1 MVMTNSQS
9 TITSLGLDELISV
22 TGGAG
27 TPAQSQAQ
35 LRQLAA
41 QHCPTTYATFKGAP
55 QITRAMG
62 ERCLDEAGLGM
73 FKGRLDQYFPKK

>member
-1 MVMTNSQS
+1 MTNSQS
-9 TITSLGLDELISV
+9 ITTLGLDELLSV

-27 TPAQSQAQ
+27 TPSQSQAK
-35 LRQLAA
+35 LRQLAQ
-41 QHCPTTYATFKGAP
+41 QHCPATYAKFKGAP